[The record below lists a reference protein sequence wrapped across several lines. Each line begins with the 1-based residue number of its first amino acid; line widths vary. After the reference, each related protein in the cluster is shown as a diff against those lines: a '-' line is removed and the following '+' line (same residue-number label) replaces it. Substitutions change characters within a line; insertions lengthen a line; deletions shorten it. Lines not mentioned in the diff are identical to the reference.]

1 MIRPVVEISDGLR
14 LDDVTAGRLVEQML
28 VALAIDHA
36 AAERMLDA
44 LADRVHAGI
53 MGNVVGQQRFF
64 ARLKKALGKTL
75 LTATLVPKSG
85 MHFRL
90 VFDAWRPAQVGGA
103 PLMEAARA
111 GWLVGHGT
119 LVMGGGRG
127 KGFKVFRQVLCA
139 LTRHALVRLV
149 QRGGCRTP
157 EDLVALLKR
166 AWGVL
171 LIALATSDKGKW
183 LPKDEEAGWIVP
195 VDDLFL
201 VLCSGG
207 SGQLGVVTTVLGR
220 DMIIERARLEDLRAM
235 LTDPNLRVTDPC
247 LRAAFQATAGATR
260 RGRRT

>member
-44 LADRVHAGI
+44 LADRVDADTWAMSSVSG
-53 MGNVVGQQRFF
+53 GFF
-64 ARLKKALGKTL
+64 ARLQKALGKTL
-75 LTATLVPKSG
+75 LTAKLVPKSG

-119 LVMGGGRG
+119 LVMGRGRG
-127 KGFKVFRQVLCA
+127 KGFKVFRQALCS

-157 EDLVALLKR
+157 EDLAALLKR

-207 SGQLGVVTTVLGR
+207 SGQLGVVTTVLGGA
-220 DMIIERARLEDLRAM
+220 MIIERARLEDLRAM